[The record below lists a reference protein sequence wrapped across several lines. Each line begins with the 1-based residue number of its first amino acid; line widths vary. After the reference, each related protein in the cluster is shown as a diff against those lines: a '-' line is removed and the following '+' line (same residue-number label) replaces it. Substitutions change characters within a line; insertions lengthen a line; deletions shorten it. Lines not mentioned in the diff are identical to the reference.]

1 MSRLPFNDA
10 ASGTTA
16 LGAMVEDGQAFM
28 EPNPEPTERSSP
40 PSVSPGRASMESA
53 MSMAPQPAPRSKARA
68 HHAVH
73 MGNQS
78 RLWLDRAPLSVL
90 LKKVF
95 AKGKPLT
102 ELSRSTLRQLQAI
115 GSFPLSQRELV
126 QASESPITITPEIEC
141 AARALDAEAALL
153 SDLVERGGGH
163 LVDGLEEILNE
174 RDEDIQAARVCI
186 IQDGQFNTSETPV
199 LAAEMNT
206 DKVIKLSHVHTV
218 KVHEMQYVGNDLFVD
233 ALRKLEYCSVEIGRA
248 HV

>member
-16 LGAMVEDGQAFM
+16 LGAMVEDGQAFMEPNPDAMVEDGQAFM

-102 ELSRSTLRQLQAI
+102 ELSRSTLRQLQ
-115 GSFPLSQRELV
+115 
-126 QASESPITITPEIEC
+126 
-141 AARALDAEAALL
+141 
-153 SDLVERGGGH
+153 
-163 LVDGLEEILNE
+163 
-174 RDEDIQAARVCI
+174 
-186 IQDGQFNTSETPV
+186 
-199 LAAEMNT
+199 
-206 DKVIKLSHVHTV
+206 
-218 KVHEMQYVGNDLFVD
+218 
-233 ALRKLEYCSVEIGRA
+233 EIGRA